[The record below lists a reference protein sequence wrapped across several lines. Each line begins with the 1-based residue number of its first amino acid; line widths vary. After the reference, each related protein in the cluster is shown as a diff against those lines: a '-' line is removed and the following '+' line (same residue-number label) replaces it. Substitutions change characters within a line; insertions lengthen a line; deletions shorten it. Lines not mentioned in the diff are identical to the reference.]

1 MDGLGSI
8 DRTNALGRAAAPL
21 GRASRSALPYLL
33 LSGAIYYNAGLA
45 FLNAHGLRLTEAHVA
60 VTELAILFATAM
72 FLMFRWG
79 RLGPN
84 RAFVI
89 ASFCVFLFLFV
100 WVTFTNGIVFVR
112 TPREFAIVCMFYLVG
127 TQCPPERMLGAFRSI
142 TLVTLAVLLIE
153 GFAVPLYVWLF
164 QPADYFANTR
174 GIEKFSLDD
183 SGLFRNS
190 LGFAGRFSYGLFGQR
205 RLSSVFLEQVSLA
218 NFAMVL
224 TIFAVTWW
232 ERMKRFDR
240 LLFVVAVVLMI
251 LSNSSRTGTALCL
264 LMALGY
270 WIFPKLPKSFYGAAM
285 PALLLV
291 AALLF
296 YRPEQG
302 FSDTLAGRIGHTVG
316 LLARM
321 DLSDLVTGD
330 VANIARTGDSG
341 YAYLVYA
348 TTVVG
353 LAYFW
358 IFLWVLLPAESAMD
372 KRFAFSA
379 LLFICVNLMVGA
391 AILSIKVS
399 APLWMICGCLAAQ
412 AEAVRAARPKPA
424 PLFRQVGAT

>member
-1 MDGLGSI
+1 MDGLSA
-8 DRTNALGRAAAPL
+8 TAKTFGRVAAPAA
-21 GRASRSALPYLL
+21 RASRSAMPYLL
-33 LSGAIYYNAGLA
+33 LAGAIYYNAGLA
-45 FLNAHGLRLTEAHVA
+45 FLNARGLRLAEAHVA
-60 VTELAILFATAM
+60 AAELAILFATAM

-79 RLGPN
+79 KLGPN
-84 RAFVI
+84 RAFAI
-89 ASFCVFLFLFV
+89 GSFCVFLLLFA
-100 WVTFTNGIVFVR
+100 WVTVANGVLFVR

-127 TQCPPERMLGAFRSI
+127 TQCPPERMLTAFRHI
-142 TLVTLAVLLIE
+142 TIVTVAVLLIE
-153 GFAVPLYVWLF
+153 GFSIPLYVWLF

-183 SGLFRNS
+183 TGLFRNS
-190 LGFAGRFSYGLFGQR
+190 LGFAGRFSFGLFGQR

-232 ERMKRFDR
+232 ERMKRGDR
-240 LLFVVAVVLMI
+240 ILFTFAVLLMI

-270 WIFPKLPKSFYGAAM
+270 RIFPLLPKSLYGAAM
-285 PALLLV
+285 PVLLLM

-296 YRPEQG
+296 YRPDQE
-302 FSDTLAGRIGHTVG
+302 FSDTLSGRIGHTIG

-330 VANIARTGDSG
+330 VANIARTADSG

-358 IFLWVLLPAESAMD
+358 VFLWVMLPAESAMD

-391 AILSIKVS
+391 AIFSIKVS

-412 AEAVRAARPKPA
+412 AEAVRAAKPKPP
-424 PLFRQVGAT
+424 PLFKQVGAA

>member
-1 MDGLGSI
+1 MDGISA
-8 DRTNALGRAAAPL
+8 TGRSFGRVAAPVA
-21 GRASRSALPYLL
+21 RASRSALPYLL
-33 LSGAIYYNAGLA
+33 LFGAIGYNAGLA
-45 FLNAHGLRLTEAHVA
+45 FLNARGLRLSEAHVA
-60 VTELAILFATAM
+60 VTELAILFVTAM

-79 RLGPN
+79 KLGPQ
-84 RAFVI
+84 RPFVI
-89 ASFCVFLFLFV
+89 ASFCVFLFLFA
-100 WVTFTNGIVFVR
+100 WVTVANGALFMR
-112 TPREFAIVCMFYLVG
+112 TPREFAIICMFYLVG
-127 TQCPPERMLGAFRSI
+127 TQCPPERMLKAFRLI
-142 TLVTLAVLLIE
+142 TLVTVAVLLIE
-153 GFAVPLYVWLF
+153 GFSVPLYVWLF

-205 RLSSVFLEQVSLA
+205 RLSSIFLEQVSLA

-232 ERMKRFDR
+232 QRMGRGDR
-240 LLFVVAVVLMI
+240 ILFSVAVVLMI

-264 LMALGY
+264 LCALGY
-270 WIFPKLPKSFYGAAM
+270 WAFPKLPKSLYGAAM
-285 PALLLV
+285 PALLV
-291 AALLF
+291 IAALLF

-302 FSDTLAGRIGHTVG
+302 FTDTLSGRIGHTVG

-348 TTVVG
+348 TTVMG
-353 LAYFW
+353 LVYFW
-358 IFLWVLLPAESAMD
+358 IFTWVLLPGDSAMD
-372 KRFAFSA
+372 KRFAYGT

-412 AEAVRAARPKPA
+412 AEAARAAKPKPP
-424 PLFRQVGAT
+424 PLFRQVGAA